1 MYKFSSISKLL
12 AALLLACFCFSFGY
26 YVAQEE
32 SVTPQAIAWAEKLF
46 GLNFSPAQRDSMQD
60 DLQDYLQGYE
70 AIRQTEIPNH
80 IPPALVFDPKPMG
93 YSISGK
99 QAAINWQLPNK
110 VKMPKNRA
118 DLAFYSVGELS
129 WLIKNKKISSV
140 ELTRLFIDRLKQ
152 YGDTLQCVV
161 TLTEERALQK
171 AREADA
177 AIARGEYKGPL
188 HGIPYGAK
196 DLLAVAGYKT
206 TWGAMPYK
214 DQQIEQDAAV
224 VRKLDEAGAILVAKL
239 TLGSLAWG
247 DVWFGG
253 VTKNPWKLTEGSSG
267 SSAGSASAVAAGLVP
282 FAIGTETLGS
292 IVSPSTRCATTGL
305 RPTFGRVS
313 RDGAMA
319 LSWSMDKIGPIT
331 RSAEDAALVF
341 EAIRGKD
348 PADLTTVDA
357 PFNYQPQRDLGQM
370 RIGYLKEAF
379 ETDYPNRGNDSLTLQ
394 SLRQLGARLEEVK
407 LPQDLPLQGL
417 SSILSAE
424 AAAAFDELTR
434 SQRDTLLVRQIKNAW
449 PNVFRA
455 ARFIPAVE
463 YIQANR
469 IRQQLIEQ
477 MHGIMEGYDAIVA
490 PTYGGGQLFITNLT
504 GHPCVVVPNGLNS
517 EGTPANVSISFIG
530 RLYGEA
536 DLLSL
541 ARAYQQATEWDELH
555 PPMFSKK

>member
-1 MYKFSSISKLL
+1 MHKFSSISKLL
-12 AALLLACFCFSFGY
+12 PALLLASFCFSFGY
-26 YVAQEE
+26 YMAQEE
-32 SVTPQAIAWAEKLF
+32 PVTPQAIAWAEKLF

-60 DLQDYLQGYE
+60 DLKDYLQGYE
-70 AIRQTEIPNH
+70 AIRQAEIPNH

-93 YSISGK
+93 YSIEGK
-99 QAAINWQLPNK
+99 QEAINWQLPRK
-110 VKMPKNRA
+110 VKIPQNRE
-118 DLAFYSVGELS
+118 DLAFYSIGELS

-140 ELTRLFIDRLKQ
+140 ELTQLFIDRLKQ

-206 TWGAMPYK
+206 TWGAMAYK

-239 TLGSLAWG
+239 TLGALAWG

-319 LSWSMDKIGPIT
+319 LSWTMDKIGPIT
-331 RSAEDAALVF
+331 RSAEDAAIVF
-341 EAIRGKD
+341 EAIHGKD
-348 PADLTTVDA
+348 PADITTVDA
-357 PFNYQPQRDLGQM
+357 PFNYQPQRTLAQM
-370 RIGYLKEAF
+370 KIGYLKEAF
-379 ETDYPNRGNDSLTLQ
+379 ETDYPNRTNDSLTLQ
-394 SLRQLGARLEEVK
+394 SLRQLGASLEEVK
-407 LPQDLPLQGL
+407 LPQDLPLEGL

-541 ARAYQQATEWDELH
+541 ARAYQQATEWNELH
-555 PPMFSKK
+555 PPMFTKK